1 MNGSIQYC
9 EVVHILTEILSYDV
23 CHVGNYECAWRSRY
37 GAAYECWFHGVETAL
52 LEVTSS
58 PQTYLY
64 LPNQK
69 NSSLLLS
76 GDKQI
81 KASDPLYNVSGH
93 FTQSF
98 VADVP

>member
-1 MNGSIQYC
+1 
-9 EVVHILTEILSYDV
+9 
-23 CHVGNYECAWRSRY
+23 
-37 GAAYECWFHGVETAL
+37 

-69 NSSLLLS
+69 NSTLLLS